1 MGLFTMT
8 LRLGVAGLGRREKDT
23 ETDIEAGEKEVELP
37 GHDRLKIAVS
47 LNFIGDTCLRT
58 NLVTKKAL
66 AYSLDGDV
74 IAVITDNPSS
84 AETIPFM
91 LPEYDCVHLATIHE
105 VEYWKIYIG
114 KGKTQFKHFSHA
126 L

>member
-1 MGLFTMT
+1 MSLFAMAFRFGGT
-8 LRLGVAGLGRREKDT
+8 GLGRREEGT
-23 ETDIEAGEKEVELP
+23 ETTIEAGEKEVELP

-74 IAVITDNPSS
+74 IAIITDNPSS

-91 LPEYDCVHLATIHE
+91 LPDYDCVHLATIHE
-105 VEYWKIYIG
+105 VEHWKIYIG
-114 KGKTQFKHFSHA
+114 KGKTQFKHFAHA

>member
-1 MGLFTMT
+1 MSLFGMALLFGGT
-8 LRLGVAGLGRREKDT
+8 GLGRREEDT
-23 ETDIEAGEKEVELP
+23 ETHIEAGEKAVELP
-37 GHDRLKIAVS
+37 GHERLTIAVS

-66 AYSLDGDV
+66 VYSLDGDV
-74 IAVITDNPSS
+74 IAIITDNPSS

-105 VEYWKIYIG
+105 VEYWRIYIG
-114 KGKTQFKHFSHA
+114 KGIARFKHFSHA

>member
-8 LRLGVAGLGRREKDT
+8 FRLGATGLGRREEGT
-23 ETDIEAGEKEVELP
+23 GAIEVGEREVELP
-37 GHDRLKIAVS
+37 GHFRLKIAVS

-74 IAVITDNPSS
+74 IAIITDNPSS

-91 LPEYDCVHLATIHE
+91 LPDYDCVHLATIHE

-114 KGKTQFKHFSHA
+114 KGKTQFKHFAHA